1 MGPED
6 TARTGQVE
14 PCPGTPQWTD
24 LAANDRLES
33 PAVTGSAPTEHAEDL
48 AVALALANIADHL
61 TMPRFK
67 AADLAVET
75 KPDLTPVSE
84 SDKAAELAIRDHL
97 KSVRP
102 DDAVV
107 GEEFGAEEATNSR
120 RWIVDPIDGTKS
132 YVRGVPT
139 WSTLIALQ
147 VDGTSTV
154 AVVSMPAVGR
164 RWWATRHGGAF
175 AAKHAASPTPGVPHV
190 TGSGERIHVSAVS
203 DLSDAQMGWSGIED
217 WDAVGRGE
225 AALRL
230 ARACWRTRGIGDV
243 WQYMLVAEGAFE
255 IATDPEATLWDL
267 AAPALI
273 VEEAG
278 GTFTSLHGEPDP
290 GAGSGL
296 ATNGLLHDAVRGVL
310 AG

>member
-1 MGPED
+1 MTTG
-6 TARTGQVE
+6 TA
-14 PCPGTPQWTD
+14 GT
-24 LAANDRLES
+24 AAS
-33 PAVTGSAPTEHAEDL
+33 EHADDL
-48 AVALALANIADHL
+48 VVALALADIADAV
-61 TMPRFK
+61 TVPRFK
-67 AADLAVET
+67 AHDLVVET

-84 SDKAAELAIRDHL
+84 SDKAAELAMRDYI
-97 KSVRP
+97 KRVRP
-102 DDAVV
+102 GDAVV

-120 RWIVDPIDGTKS
+120 RWIIDPIDGTKS

-147 VDGTSTV
+147 VDAQTTV
-154 AVVSMPAVGR
+154 AVVSMPEVGR
-164 RWWATRHGGAF
+164 RWWATRGGGAF
-175 AAKHAASPTPGVPHV
+175 AARNEGPLTSAPVGSDEAAAAAGAPGTAAPAAMI
-190 TGSGERIHVSAVS
+190 SGAERLHVSAVAE
-203 DLSDAQMGWSGIED
+203 LSDAQMGWSGIED
-217 WDAVGRGE
+217 WDAVGKGE
-225 AALRL
+225 SALAL

-278 GTFTSLHGEPDP
+278 GRFTSIYGDDSP

-296 ATNGLLHDAVRGVL
+296 ATNGILHDRVRATLGI
-310 AG
+310 

>member
-1 MGPED
+1 V
-6 TARTGQVE
+6 TQ
-14 PCPGTPQWTD
+14 
-24 LAANDRLES
+24 AA
-33 PAVTGSAPTEHAEDL
+33 PEHAQDL
-48 AVALALANIADHL
+48 ALALALADIADAI
-61 TMPRFK
+61 TVPRFK

-84 SDKAAELAIRDHL
+84 SDKAAELAIREHIAAT
-97 KSVRP
+97 RP
-102 DDAVV
+102 EDAVV
-107 GEEFGAEEATNSR
+107 GEEFGAAEATNSR
-120 RWIVDPIDGTKS
+120 RWIIDPIDGTKS

-147 VDGTSTV
+147 VDHVTTV
-154 AVVSMPAVGR
+154 AVVSMPEVGR
-164 RWWATRHGGAF
+164 RWWATRGGGAF
-175 AAKHAASPTPGVPHV
+175 AAKHEGPAMPSGGAEPTVSPT
-190 TGSGERIHVSAVS
+190 GELLRVSSVG

-217 WDAVGRGE
+217 WDAVGKGD
-225 AALRL
+225 AALTL

-278 GTFTSLHGEPDP
+278 GIFTSIYGDPDP

-296 ATNGLLHDAVRGVL
+296 ATNGVLHDKVRATLGI
-310 AG
+310 